1 MSWKRQLYFLHV
13 SNVPMGEWLV
23 ALLCSGTVSFFSC
36 TSQQPAKEYIFT
48 YKFWKTHLCWT
59 QWIQILTRTSSDNCL
74 FDSDKCV
81 GAEFCPR
88 GRGQGPEN
96 EQRRQNRKAVAV
108 NAVVKPQEL
117 PPCYTRLCLRQR
129 STGVTEK
136 AVPLGPPCLPRLV
149 MSLKRTCLK
158 QQPWGQSE
166 KKKKPRVGRRCSRPS
181 WASSL
186 PFNRPCRWQI
196 YEP

>member
-1 MSWKRQLYFLHV
+1 MFRVRYLCFHV
-13 SNVPMGEWLV
+13 LKK
-23 ALLCSGTVSFFSC
+23 ATVLSARVKCANGGVTCGLTAFCDSVFFSR
-36 TSQQPAKEYIFT
+36 TSQQPAKYIST
-48 YKFWKTHLCWT
+48 YKFFLQIWKTHLRWT
-59 QWIQILTRTSSDNCL
+59 QRIQILTRKSSDNCS
-74 FDSDKCV
+74 FDSDKCL

-96 EQRRQNRKAVAV
+96 EQRRQHRKAVAV

-149 MSLKRTCLK
+149 VSLKRTCLK
-158 QQPWGQSE
+158 QQPRGQSE
-166 KKKKPRVGRRCSRPS
+166 KKKEKKAPCG
-181 WASSL
+181 AQML
-186 PFNRPCRWQI
+186 PTLLSK
-196 YEP
+196 